1 MKIRVIGSKKEISSL
16 AKNDTL
22 FHISFQP
29 STEDL
34 IKLVQR
40 CPGTE
45 AIEMSPLRHRN
56 THEPSRIFME
66 SVGVQLL
73 NGKLWGHRG
82 DMKKYYEVPDS
93 VIKTIKQLK
102 KTGRSEDQIVREIS
116 GIGKFSDDLLRFI
129 VGR

>member
-1 MKIRVIGSKKEISSL
+1 MKIRVISSKKEILNLS
-16 AKNDTL
+16 KNDTI

-45 AIEMSPLRHRN
+45 AIEMSPQRHKN
-56 THEPSRIFME
+56 THESSRICME

-82 DMKKYYEVPDS
+82 DVSKYCEVSND
-93 VIKTIKQLK
+93 VIETIKQLK
-102 KTGRSEDQIVREIS
+102 KEGRSEDQIVRKVS
-116 GIGKFSDDLLRFI
+116 GICKFSEDLLRFI
-129 VGR
+129 IGR